1 MPQSVGA
8 SSEPVRP
15 VDLRL
20 NERHPLALSL
30 PVTLLSN
37 PLYARQPRLTRLVE
51 QQQKNLRKLAS
62 RFAQGD
68 VSALSPSA
76 ESASADPVL
85 AAGNP

>member
-1 MPQSVGA
+1 MTLP
-8 SSEPVRP
+8 
-15 VDLRL
+15 L
-20 NERHPLALSL
+20 NPFYERQHSL
-30 PVTLLSN
+30 TI
-37 PLYARQPRLTRLVE
+37 LVE

-85 AAGNP
+85 RAGNP